1 MTQPTQDQLLQA
13 LQNAHNQG
21 DTEAAKQFAQW
32 HQELY
37 APQPE
42 PKPGLGERI
51 RGVFS
56 REPQPEQPD
65 SIAGRPPEP
74 QQQSRSQLA
83 DELNQGTVQVPG
95 MRGGQRIDVSAPERQ
110 AEFDA
115 VTGPATREMP
125 QHLEPEQQQRM
136 LGDIN
141 ARIES
146 LPRPSEEMAAD
157 IQRRRADLESE
168 YARLAEARLMIE
180 NGQGTQEQVD
190 EYNQRIELAQQKA
203 DAINADIQSFSAQI
217 DDFNRRVDSLARE
230 YEQIAGIRPPTDSF
244 ITATGKALSNVP
256 GRFQQAYAGLVQLV
270 GEDMQSHQRARR
282 EDTSRHLGITPE
294 EYDLLAWAG
303 NNDLV
308 PRDMPIPEA
317 LDYIKQNIAAE
328 LDDQQIAQLAQ
339 MGVINPAEITEYAL
353 NIREQAE
360 QGMSIPNAEYG
371 TPGYYA
377 SAAIGSIAEMAPALL
392 AGALTRNPQ
401 VTISIIGTQVAG
413 QQYAEGRERGLSE
426 QDARN
431 YALASAAAEA
441 IPEYVPVSLLLRPGA
456 SIWRRM
462 ADVAVAES
470 LREVTTEALM
480 MGIDN
485 GFFDDTV
492 TWAEAR
498 RRLIDAGI
506 LGGLAGTLMTGV
518 TTPVMNAQDAIMER
532 INTPE
537 RQIGAQLLQ
546 DVAQAEFQRTPESIA
561 RDILSPDRA
570 QVQAVNRKSMAELVQ
585 EKMQQLQR
593 SEQNVQGQYTQQAQ
607 APQVDPGRI
616 SVEQAGTREEQQST
630 PEQAQPAPQVEQVT
644 EDGLFTPERLREI
657 NELYEQ
663 TRQQLAEQGQVTDGR
678 LEQRIEQIDRM
689 MGEDAVLFGQGNEST
704 EAIGQRW
711 TNLQPGDIVRRKNIG
726 SRAEPFTELGRF
738 VEFTDSSQ
746 RTAVFEDAQGNRQ
759 QVREDDVTGPGH
771 AINRSLAQA
780 EQRRQ
785 QQESQEQQS
794 ADWSDLSQ
802 EQRKVA
808 REVTKRIDN
817 TLQEPAGSDNRIS
830 KTQAAERAIERADLP
845 QSVKE
850 EMRQRLNA
858 DPFESVQEPPEWR
871 GDLMR
876 TRQYAQRLMDAG
888 VNLQADPRLN
898 EAWRNAEALGQ
909 VIDDARAE
917 VRQDESSEL
926 EASGQEPLA
935 GVPAETVQGVE
946 EAGQTGRSVD
956 AGSRSD
962 VPGAE
967 SPGES
972 GVQPGGSVAGR
983 EGESPVSST
992 GERGTGQRQPGRE
1005 AGERS
1010 ERPTQPDDA
1019 AERAGRGNRD
1029 RVAAEEKAAES
1040 TPRQPTNQASGPSGD
1055 RPARMFTITAET
1067 GIGEGGPKTKFKN
1080 NLEAIRVLKQLRED
1094 GRQATPA
1101 EQKVLARY
1109 VGWGGLPQA
1118 FDSKNKNWSK
1128 EVEQLRELLTE
1139 DEYNAARRSTQDAH
1153 YTSFE
1158 IVDSIWQ
1165 AVKQFGFTGGKVLE
1179 PSVGTGNFIG
1189 IMPGSIRSKS
1199 SIVGVELDNITDGIA
1214 QALYPAANINA
1225 PMGFQD
1231 FNTPD
1236 NYFDLVIGNP
1246 PFGNQRLYDGK
1257 RKDLSKFSI
1266 HNYFFAKSLDSV
1278 KPNGV
1283 LAMVVS
1289 NYLMDGNSNKA
1300 AREWLSNRADLLG
1313 AIRLPNNAFLKNAG
1327 TEVTTD
1333 IIFLRKRGEGEP
1345 NRGRSWT
1352 KVRTVKDKNGK
1363 EVQLNEYFD
1372 SNPDAMLGEFGAFGS
1387 MYGPDTAALIARD
1400 GQDTNALLRERIAQ
1414 LPKNFMDAQTATPAV
1429 EDVQQTTNI
1438 DGVKVGSMYVA
1449 DGEIRVRLED
1459 SMGKPQSEAVEFKSE
1474 KAKQR
1479 VMGMIQVRD
1488 DFTALRKA
1496 QLTEGVKDAALDV
1509 LRAKLNKTYDAFY
1522 RKHGPINHDTN
1533 KRLFR
1538 DDPSYPQIAALEN
1551 NYDKGVT
1558 PAMAKKTGEK
1568 ARKPSAEKAAIFTKR
1583 TQSPYKP
1590 PESASSAQDALT
1602 ATLSERGTVDME
1614 YMTQLYGKTPS
1625 AIMAE
1630 LGDLLYQAPDGSYQT
1645 RDQYLSGNVRQKL
1658 AEAERA
1664 AKDNPAFNRNVEALR
1679 EVQPTD
1685 IQAVD
1690 IDIKPGAGWIPVDVM
1705 VDFANELLGSSNMQ
1719 AMYNPINANWRFQ
1732 GTASAAA
1739 MSEFGT
1745 NRVSAVDVIQAAANQ
1760 KQLIVRDRVDDKTTV
1775 VNEAATTAAN
1785 EKVERAKSAFR
1796 QWVWKD
1802 DARRNKL
1809 TRLYND
1815 TYNTDRQR
1823 NYDGSHLK
1831 FPGKVGDDII
1841 RLRPHQANAVWR
1853 ILQSPTTLL
1862 DHVVGAG
1869 KTFTM
1874 IAGAME
1880 MRRTGR
1886 AKKPMFVVP
1895 NHLVGQWA
1903 EDFTKLYPGANVLQ
1917 TTKKDFEKNNRKRL
1931 MARIATGD
1939 WDAVIIAHS
1948 QFGKIEMDA
1957 QFQAEFIKE
1966 QIADIEVAMENIR
1979 QEQGKKDLS
1988 IKQIEKQKERLEEK
2002 LERLFDA
2009 EGKDDN
2015 LTFGEMGVDALF
2027 VDEAHEFKN
2036 LAFSTSMT
2044 RVAGL
2049 GNPQGSQKAQDMFMK
2064 TQYIKRM
2071 TGGNIVF
2078 ATGTPISN
2086 TMAEMFT
2093 MQRYLDYDTL
2103 KAQGIAHFDAWA
2115 RMYGEVVSDW
2125 ELSPSG
2131 TYRLNSRFSKFVNI
2145 PEMMQRYLSFGDVIN
2160 RDDINRQLAA
2170 QGRTLP
2176 VPKVKGGKPRNIVV
2190 DRSDDQAQYIG
2201 VPETVDGR
2209 EVYPEGSLVWRSENL
2224 PKKPEKGADNMLKI
2238 MSDAR
2243 KAALDMRLIDPQYGD
2258 SPNSKV
2264 NRAADEVVRIHKATA
2279 ADRGTQLIFID
2290 LSTPKGAKAQ
2300 EAARIRDLMER
2311 AEQGDEA
2318 AQSQLDKM
2326 SPDDFAAL
2334 DGDFSVYD
2342 DLRQKLINRGI
2353 PESEIA
2359 FIHDANT
2366 ELQKEELFGKVRSGR
2381 VRVLF
2386 GSTAK
2391 MGAGMNVQERLVGLH
2406 HLDAPWRPSDL
2417 EQREGRIIRQGNRLY
2432 EADPQN
2438 FEVEI
2443 LRYATK
2449 NTLDSRMWQT
2459 IETKARFIDQVR
2471 KGNAQDRTIEDIGGE
2486 ASNAAEMKAAS
2497 SGNPLILREMELRQQ
2512 IRKLESLEQEHNR
2525 EQFSIRDKINQ
2536 LTRFE
2541 GSAKEQL
2548 ARLVQDEKNKIPDP
2562 FAMTVKGKAFDK
2574 PSKAGEAIMAEAQ
2587 RMADA
2592 GTETTT
2598 VGKYAGFDL
2607 ILENLDGVQFVLTI
2621 KGKGEYQVDI
2631 KNVRE
2636 TDATGLVRRVMNT
2649 VAKLP
2654 EQSIELAQKIKQA
2667 QKDIPK
2673 LQKQIKDFAQQ
2684 KELAK
2689 AKSEYALVIN
2699 ELRPQ
2704 QDTTQDP
2711 EAQILN
2717 SMGVDSPMPMW
2728 APMYQTKGV
2737 PPRPEN
2743 DRFELD
2749 GKTVKLNAEENPT
2762 RREGIRQ
2769 WVEGIIGPRLYRGKI
2784 RGKARL
2790 GFYKRNNGEVRVK
2803 NFDDVEV
2810 MAHEMAHWL
2819 DFHHSNKK
2827 VFNRLYKD
2835 KRYRDEVEALSYT
2848 SDKKLRASEGFAEY
2862 VRLWLTQYSEA
2873 KSRAPLFTE
2882 AFNQVLQGQ
2891 PRLNKQ
2897 MRKLREEMHKWYMQ
2911 GPRAQ
2916 LRAKSGKDLSSREQI
2931 IEFMNRRP
2939 SEMMR
2944 QKALDRIHGAKVVE
2958 RTLNGELD
2966 DATRSA
2972 YKLFQMMNGAESMH
2986 EAVMRDGT
2994 PRLKEDGTYEF
3005 SGIGLNEVFKPVAR
3019 HGWPRFDLLMD
3030 YFKARRAQELMK
3042 QGRERLF
3049 TKQEIEA
3056 GLRLGQQY
3064 PDFPKVFNE
3073 FQAFNQRML
3082 EFYEQMGLITPDQR
3096 KAFMDMNKSYVPFHR
3111 VIERIEDGASGS
3123 GNSIQRR
3130 LSGGTQ
3136 NVRDI
3141 AANIVEGVQHN
3152 IRAALEARAKRQLYT
3167 DIMNHEDG
3175 ALFAVP
3181 LAPDSRLVKVEMQ
3194 QMAAR
3199 VAEAMADV
3207 GITISKDGM
3216 IMNDGGDQ
3224 VVDVDDVRAALEN
3237 NPEAMM
3243 FWTHGHKPNTVET
3256 FVDSVIIDGQRKWF
3270 EVRDPLLVD
3279 MFTGMKGLKSN
3290 AILNTMFRVKNL
3302 QTRTITS
3309 MLQFLGPNAIRD
3321 TVSATLLSRNRFIPI
3336 YSTLVGMGHFVFNT
3350 KTYKEFRLHG
3360 GAFGTRIEARTEE
3373 MRSRR
3378 QLDLPSRN
3386 MWDRAA
3392 KFLAGWDRFASAFEY
3407 GSRVG
3412 DFSSAKRK
3420 NKNSLEAAWEARE
3433 VSTDYSKMGSN
3444 EMWAKFLRTVPFMNA
3459 GLQGVDRSTREI
3471 FEIKGEMKGKNLVKL
3486 HDQKTKFLLKGSVLT
3501 LGTVLLWLLN
3511 EDNEYY
3517 QGLTPDQRAR
3527 FWWVFIPGVEN
3538 PVKIPRPYDIG
3549 HIFATIP
3556 EIMLDY
3562 IKRRDGKEAAQ
3573 AMAWTVANTLGIG
3586 DYPGI
3591 MQPFIEVARNEKF
3604 TGAPVVPF
3612 NLVDLPPEYQYLDR
3626 TPIMYRKLGEALGVS
3641 PLVAEHYTK
3650 GFLRYVEAYVA
3661 DASEAYLWNYEEW
3674 GERPYAD
3681 HTPIDYLTYQFRG
3694 QRVPYR
3700 TKWTEGY
3707 YDLRKRAAGA
3717 EGALRVVQQEAIR
3730 DSAPLE
3736 KFAMDRTNQTL
3747 MGLNR
3752 TFRQIDQAFS
3762 DQTQVIA
3769 SIKYNPNLSRDE
3781 KERRIEAYYEQKN
3794 RTLRQFYEQ
3803 AREMIEQV
3811 ERDIG
3816 R

>member
-1 MTQPTQDQLLQA
+1 MTQPTQEQLLQA

-42 PKPGLGERI
+42 HKPGLGERI
-51 RGVFS
+51 RGAFS
-56 REPQPEQPD
+56 RKPQPDE
-65 SIAGRPPEP
+65 IAGRAPEP
-74 QQQSRSQLA
+74 PQQSRSKLA

-95 MRGGQRIDVSAPERQ
+95 MRGDQRIDVSAPERPAS

-125 QHLEPEQQQRM
+125 KHLEPEQQQRM

-141 ARIES
+141 ARLES
-146 LPRPSEEMAAD
+146 LPRPSEEIAAD

-190 EYNQRIELAQQKA
+190 EYNQRVELAQQKA
-203 DAINADIQSFSAQI
+203 DAINADIQSFREQI

-270 GEDMQSHQRARR
+270 SEDMQSHQRARR
-282 EDTSRHLGITPE
+282 EDTSRRLGITPE

-303 NNDLV
+303 NNDLI

-317 LDYIKQNIAAE
+317 LDYIKQNIATE

-339 MGVINPAEITEYAL
+339 IGIINPAEITEYAL

-360 QGMSIPNAEYG
+360 QRMSIPNAEYG
-371 TPGYYA
+371 TPGYYV
-377 SAAIGSIAEMAPALL
+377 SAAIGSLAEMAPALL
-392 AGALTRNPQ
+392 AGALTRNPH
-401 VTISIIGTQVAG
+401 VAISIIGTQVAG

-462 ADVAVAES
+462 GNVAMAES
-470 LREVTTEALM
+470 MREVVTEALM
-480 MGIDN
+480 MGVDN
-485 GFFDDTV
+485 GYFDDTV

-506 LGGLAGTLMTGV
+506 LGGLAGTMMTGI

-561 RDILSPDRA
+561 RDILSPNRA
-570 QVQAVNRKSMAELVQ
+570 QVKAVNRKSMAELVQ

-593 SEQNVQGQYTQQAQ
+593 SNQTVQGQYTQQAQ
-607 APQVDPGRI
+607 QPQVDPGRVN
-616 SVEQAGTREEQQST
+616 VEQNGTREEQQAE
-630 PEQAQPAPQVEQVT
+630 PEQDQPESAPE
-644 EDGLFTPERLREI
+644 
-657 NELYEQ
+657 
-663 TRQQLAEQGQVTDGR
+663 TD
-678 LEQRIEQIDRM
+678 
-689 MGEDAVLFGQGNEST
+689 
-704 EAIGQRW
+704 
-711 TNLQPGDIVRRKNIG
+711 PNI
-726 SRAEPFTELGRF
+726 
-738 VEFTDSSQ
+738 
-746 RTAVFEDAQGNRQ
+746 
-759 QVREDDVTGPGH
+759 
-771 AINRSLAQA
+771 
-780 EQRRQ
+780 
-785 QQESQEQQS
+785 
-794 ADWSDLSQ
+794 SQ
-802 EQRKVA
+802 EQRKVE
-808 REVTKRIDN
+808 RELTARIDN
-817 TLQEPAGSDNRIS
+817 AMAEPEGSESRRI
-830 KTQAAERAIERADLP
+830 KVEVAQRGIERADLP
-845 QSVKE
+845 QQAKDALIERLGPQQEVAQPQ
-850 EMRQRLNA
+850 EMTIGEMKRLRDDIQEQLA
-858 DPFESVQEPPEWR
+858 QQGRVTDARTESKLESINKAIDE
-871 GDLMR
+871 
-876 TRQYAQRLMDAG
+876 AQRAPETYFTPNALER
-888 VNLQADPRLN
+888 LQAETANPRS
-898 EAWRNAEALGQ
+898 R
-909 VIDDARAE
+909 DTE
-917 VRQDESSEL
+917 VRISPDEFLRLAEKTPLTGSKRDALKDVDKFNDVPYLIIKNNGDGTATVIGHEGRHRAATISERGGQEIPVRITASESGDGDVIRWGSYKGELPTVLISQDGDYRTTMPASVTFPQQREVTQDEPGEL
-926 EASGQEPLA
+926 ETTGQEPLA
-935 GVPAETVQGVE
+935 GVPAETVQGIE

-962 VPGAE
+962 VPGVE

-972 GVQPGGSVAGR
+972 GVQPGRSVAGR

-1029 RVAAEEKAAES
+1029 RIAAEEKAAES
-1040 TPRQPTNQASGPSGD
+1040 TPRQPTNQAPEPSGD

-1080 NLEAIRVLKQLRED
+1080 NLEAIRVLKKLREE

-1101 EQKVLARY
+1101 EQQVLARY

-1139 DEYNAARRSTQDAH
+1139 DEYSAARRSTQDAH

-1199 SIVGVELDNITDGIA
+1199 SIVGVELDNITGGIA

-1289 NYLMDGNSNKA
+1289 NYLMDSNGNKA
-1300 AREWLSNRADLLG
+1300 AREWLSRRADLLG

-1333 IIFLRKRGEGEP
+1333 IIFLRKRAEGEP
-1345 NRGRSWT
+1345 RRGGSWIN
-1352 KVRTVKDKNGK
+1352 VRTIKDKNGK
-1363 EVQLNEYFD
+1363 EVQLNEYFVD
-1372 SNPDAMLGEFGAFGS
+1372 NPDAMLGEFGAFGS
-1387 MYGPDTAALIARD
+1387 MYGPDQAALVARQ

-1414 LPKNFMDAQTATPAV
+1414 LPKNFMDAQTAAPVV
-1429 EDVQQTTNI
+1429 ENVQQSTSI
-1438 DGVKVGSMYVA
+1438 EGVKVGSMYVA

-1459 SMGKPQSEAVEFKSE
+1459 SMGKPQSEAVEFASE

-1479 VMGMIQVRD
+1479 VMGMIQIRD

-1496 QLTEGVKDAALDV
+1496 QLTEGVKDAALDA

-1522 RKHGPINHDTN
+1522 RKYGPINHDAN

-1614 YMTQLYGKTPS
+1614 YMTKLYGKTPS

-1664 AKDNPAFNRNVEALR
+1664 AKDNPAFKRNVEALR
-1679 EVQPTD
+1679 EVQPAD

-1690 IDIKPGAGWIPVDVM
+1690 IDIKPGAGWIPADVM
-1705 VDFANELLGSSNMQ
+1705 VDFANELLGSSDMQ
-1719 AMYNPINANWRFQ
+1719 AVYNPINANWRFQ

-1760 KQLIVRDRVDDKTTV
+1760 KQLIVRDRIDDKTTV

-1785 EKVERAKSAFR
+1785 EKVERVKSAFR

-1802 DARRNKL
+1802 DERRNKL

-1988 IKQIEKQKERLEEK
+1988 IKQIEKQKERLQEK

-2027 VDEAHEFKN
+2027 VDEVHEFKN

-2145 PEMMQRYLSFGDVIN
+2145 PEMMQRYLSFSDVIN

-2258 SPNSKV
+2258 NPNSKV

-2391 MGAGMNVQERLVGLH
+2391 MGAGMNVQERLVALH

-2459 IETKARFIDQVR
+2459 IETKARFIEQVR
-2471 KGNAQDRTIEDIGGE
+2471 KGNTQDRTIEDIGGE

-2562 FAMTVKGKAFDK
+2562 FTMTVKGRTFDK

-2587 RMADA
+2587 RMADS
-2592 GTETTT
+2592 GTETAT

-2607 ILENLDGVQFVLTI
+2607 ILENIDGIQFVLTI
-2621 KGKGEYQVDI
+2621 KGQGEYQVDI

-2654 EQSIELAQKIKQA
+2654 EQSMELAQKIKQA
-2667 QKDIPK
+2667 QQDIPK
-2673 LQKQIKDFAQQ
+2673 LKKQIQDFAQQ

-2689 AKSEYALVIN
+2689 AKSEHALVIN

-2704 QDTTQDP
+2704 QDATQDP

-2728 APMYQTKGV
+2728 APMYRIKGV

-2784 RGKARL
+2784 RGQSRL

-2848 SDKKLRASEGFAEY
+2848 SDKKLRSSEGFAEY
-2862 VRLWLTQYSEA
+2862 VRLWLTQYAEA
-2873 KSRAPLFTE
+2873 KTRAPLFTE
-2882 AFNQVLQGQ
+2882 AFNQALQGQ

-2916 LRAKSGKDLSSREQI
+2916 LRAKSGKNLSSREQI

-3005 SGIGLNEVFKPVAR
+3005 SGIGLNEVFKPVIR
-3019 HGWPRFDLLMD
+3019 HGWKRFNLLMD
-3030 YFKARRAQELMK
+3030 YFKARRAQELME
-3042 QGRERLF
+3042 QGREHLF

-3111 VIERIEDGASGS
+3111 VIERIEDGSSGS
-3123 GNSIQRR
+3123 GNTINRR

-3141 AANIVEGVQHN
+3141 AANIVEGVQAN

-3216 IMNDGGDQ
+3216 IIHDGGDQ

-3237 NPEAMM
+3237 NPEVMM

-3256 FVDSVIIDGQRKWF
+3256 FVDSVIINGQRKWF

-3302 QTRTITS
+3302 QTRTITAA
-3309 MLQFLGPNAIRD
+3309 LQFLGPNAIRD

-3373 MRSRR
+3373 TRSRR

-3386 MWDRAA
+3386 MWDRTA
-3392 KFLAGWDRFASAFEY
+3392 KILAGWDRFASLFEY

-3412 DFSSAKRK
+3412 DFAAARRGGK
-3420 NKNSLEAAWEARE
+3420 NKLEAAWEARE
-3433 VSTDYSKMGSN
+3433 VSTDFAKIGSN

-3459 GLQGVDRSTREI
+3459 GLQGIDRSTREI

-3517 QGLTPDQRAR
+3517 QGLTPDQKAR

-3591 MQPFIEVARNEKF
+3591 MQPFIEVARNQKF

-3612 NLVDLPPEYQYLDR
+3612 NLADLPPEYQYLDR

-3650 GFLRYVEAYVA
+3650 GFLRYVEAYIA

-3717 EGALRVVQQEAIR
+3717 AGALRVVQQEAVR

-3736 KFAMDRTNQTL
+3736 RFTMGRANQTL
-3747 MGLNR
+3747 IGLNR
-3752 TFRQIDQAFS
+3752 TFSQIDSAFS
-3762 DQTQVIA
+3762 DQTQIVS